1 MARAN
6 AYSEAVTSPV
16 TKYVTWSSNDKCFS
30 YYDREKK
37 VNALLKL
44 PIKIIHFRDFASIK
58 GFDDRSNSSIYSNEV
73 SSVKNEPLVVRSFK
87 GGELIK
93 GLYADI
99 KLKLKELGG
108 KYNMS
113 MYGMVDGELV
123 NISIGGAILQHWSDF
138 SKENRK
144 NFLTNYINVDS
155 ALDLKKGSVKYSVP
169 VFTMGAAIDAKTS
182 AAADVLDD
190 ELLDYF
196 DKRKQQ
202 SILAQN
208 NSQVIEAHAEEV
220 PAPKFADLPNEAAD
234 DLPW

>member
-1 MARAN
+1 MARAD
-6 AYSEAVTSPV
+6 AYSEAVKSPV
-16 TKYVTWSSNDKCFS
+16 AKYVTWSSNDKCFS

-37 VNALLKL
+37 VNVPVKL
-44 PIKIIHFRDFASIK
+44 PVRIIHFRDFASIK
-58 GFDDRSNSSIYSNEV
+58 GFHDSSQSSIYSNEV
-73 SSVKNEPLVVRSFK
+73 TSVKNEPLVVRSFK

-99 KLKLKELGG
+99 KLKLRELGG

-113 MYGMVDGELV
+113 MYGMMNGELV

-138 SKENRK
+138 SKENRNK
-144 NFLTNYINVDS
+144 FLTHYINVDS

-169 VFTMGAAIDAKTS
+169 VFTMGGEIEFAVS
-182 AAADVLDD
+182 VQADKLDD

-196 DKRKQQ
+196 KKR
-202 SILAQN
+202 AQTPAEPVAVAV
-208 NSQVIEAHAEEV
+208 QAEEV
-220 PAPKFADLPNEAAD
+220 FAPKFSEAPAETAD

>member
-1 MARAN
+1 MARAD
-6 AYSEAVTSPV
+6 AYSEAVKSPV

-37 VNALLKL
+37 VNVPLKL
-44 PIKIIHFRDFASIK
+44 PVRIIHFRDFASIK
-58 GFDDRSNSSIYSNEV
+58 GFHDASQSSIYSNEV
-73 SSVKNEPLVVRSFK
+73 TSVKNEPLVVRSFK

-99 KLKLKELGG
+99 KLKLKEIGG

-113 MYGMVDGELV
+113 MYGMIDGELV

-138 SKENRK
+138 SKENRNK
-144 NFLTNYINVDS
+144 FLGNYIDVNT

-169 VFTMGAAIDAKTS
+169 VFTLGAPIDAKES
-182 AAADVLDD
+182 AKADALDD
-190 ELLDYF
+190 ELLEYF
-196 DKRKQQ
+196 KKR
-202 SILAQN
+202 AQAPTE
-208 NSQVIEAHAEEV
+208 QTAVAVHAEEV
-220 PAPKFADLPNEAAD
+220 PAPKFAEFSNEATD